1 MADQSTKIQELKTR
15 LSVFMDRVDRLDP
28 ETTSV
33 EDIDQ
38 LIAML
43 DELEKMYE

>member
-15 LSVFMDRVDRLDP
+15 LSHFMDRVDKLNP